1 MRKSEMPGHLLQ
13 PPPAYSAQL
22 SARYRNFLAPL
33 LTLGVLGGL
42 NALLVAQSA
51 TEGAGW
57 WPVAWLAAMFLGV
70 FFSAVF
76 VAIAGRRKLPVAYCI
91 ALSAVVGLALTTF
104 GILNASLHAPW
115 GAALPLWVHSSAP
128 VRAVLESPWTL
139 LAPYLIGLALHGVAM
154 QHLNLRLSPE
164 NRG

>member
-1 MRKSEMPGHLLQ
+1 VRSLQ
-13 PPPAYSAQL
+13 PPAAYSAQL

-57 WPVAWLAAMFLGV
+57 WPVVWLAAVFLGV
-70 FFSAVF
+70 FFSAAF
-76 VAIAGRRKLPVAYCI
+76 VAIAGRHKLPVAYCI
-91 ALSAVVGLALTTF
+91 ALSAVVGLTLTAY
-104 GILNASLHAPW
+104 GILHASLRAPW
-115 GAALPLWVHSSAP
+115 GAALPLRVHGAAM
-128 VRAVLESPWTL
+128 RAVLESPWAL
-139 LAPYLIGLALHGVAM
+139 LAPYLFGLALHGVA
-154 QHLNLRLSPE
+154 LRRFNHRLLPE